1 MNDLFAVYRRA
12 FADLLETRSHP
23 VKAGHDRSLRR
34 AEEYMRQHYAEA
46 LTLGRVARVAGFA
59 PAYFSVLFKKTIG
72 VTFAHRLSELR
83 LERAKQL
90 LSRSDLNLAR
100 IAELSG
106 LSNAHYLCRV
116 FKRAT
121 GTRRRGFAARPTNSS
136 PWARPRKRQ
145 QRRATRCGAAR
156 GDS

>member
-1 MNDLFAVYRRA
+1 MRLGIFVGTFD
-12 FADLLETRSHP
+12 P
-23 VKAGHDRSLRR
+23 VHIAHLRC
-34 AEEYMRQHYAEA
+34 AEEAREA
-46 LTLGRVARVAGFA
+46 LTLDRVARVAGFA
-59 PAYFSVLFKKTIG
+59 PAYFSVLFKKRIG

-83 LERAKQL
+83 LERAKHL

-121 GTRRRGFAARPTNSS
+121 GDTPAKFRRKTDKLFTVGKTVGKKARTSGELIGGVTPDASHPAAP
-136 PWARPRKRQ
+136 P
-145 QRRATRCGAAR
+145 ATTLL
-156 GDS
+156 S